1 MRSTRLGFG
10 WLLLILAGISSPD
23 AMAYIGPG
31 AGAGLIAT
39 VLGVLAALVL
49 AVFGIVYYPL
59 KRFLTNRRNRRT
71 RKDDGNESDR

>member
-10 WLLLILAGISSPD
+10 SVFLILVGTSSPD

-39 VLGVLAALVL
+39 VLGLLAALVL

-59 KRFLTNRRNRRT
+59 KRFFTKRRNRRG
-71 RKDDGNESDR
+71 RKYDGNESDL

>member
-10 WLLLILAGISSPD
+10 WLLLILAGTCSPD

-31 AGAGLIAT
+31 AGVGLIVT

-49 AVFGIVYYPL
+49 TVLGIVYYPL
-59 KRFLTNRRNRRT
+59 KRFLVNRRNGRARN
-71 RKDDGNESDR
+71 DDGNEADR